1 MFIMSVGLVGLV
13 VGLSFVVA
21 VLLVRDALD
30 LVVSVLV
37 DGLRFVVGQVL
48 VAVALLVVLVLQ
60 RIGEAQ
66 AQGRGEDQILQ
77 DQIVGGII
85 SNRAQTSTN
94 CFRCGVAS
102 AAISG
107 SHIEW
112 AGKGGASA
120 GHRLS
125 LST

>member
-1 MFIMSVGLVGLV
+1 
-13 VGLSFVVA
+13 
-21 VLLVRDALD
+21 VRDALD

-94 CFRCGVAS
+94 CFRRRAMELQVLQLEVATL
-102 AAISG
+102 SG
-107 SHIEW
+107 RESE
-112 AGKGGASA
+112 
-120 GHRLS
+120 GHLLATDCRYPCNDCF
-125 LST
+125 

>member
-1 MFIMSVGLVGLV
+1 MFIMSMGLVGLV

-85 SNRAQTSTN
+85 S
-94 CFRCGVAS
+94 
-102 AAISG
+102 
-107 SHIEW
+107 
-112 AGKGGASA
+112 
-120 GHRLS
+120 LD
-125 LST
+125 LD